1 MTRMTLASASLAM
14 LISAGTALAQ
24 TTPPPVQTP
33 PPATPTQTPPPA
45 LPTPPGAQAAPRP
58 APVPFPADSKI
69 GFVNLQ
75 AVVSESKLGKQGSDQ
90 LKALS
95 DRLDGELT
103 TLQKKITDLEKEIQ
117 TQQAVLSPASLK
129 AKQTQ
134 GEELARQFQ
143 FQQSERNAKVQK
155 LQEDLLGN
163 FEEKVVPI
171 VDALRTEKS
180 LHVIFAVQGQSQG
193 GLAVMSYH
201 PGIDLTAEVIKRLDA
216 ATPVAPKAI
225 K

>member
-33 PPATPTQTPPPA
+33 PPAIPTQTPPA
-45 LPTPPGAQAAPRP
+45 LPTPPGAQAPPRP

-103 TLQKKITDLEKEIQ
+103 TLQKRITDLEKEIQ
-117 TQQAVLSPASLK
+117 AQVSVLSASSLK

-155 LQEDLLGN
+155 LQEELLGN
-163 FEEKVVPI
+163 FEDKVVPI
-171 VDALRTEKS
+171 VDALRNEKS

-216 ATPVAPKAI
+216 ATPVAPKG